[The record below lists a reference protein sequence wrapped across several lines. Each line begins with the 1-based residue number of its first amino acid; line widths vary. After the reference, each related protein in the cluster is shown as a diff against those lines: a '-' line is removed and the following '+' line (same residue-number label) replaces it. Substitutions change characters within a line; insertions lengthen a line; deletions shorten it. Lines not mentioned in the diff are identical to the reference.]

1 MMDVKCV
8 VTSRLRDLDLPEDGA
23 RCQAPWRLCSWKDHQ
38 AHSTE
43 KAPLA
48 SQTVGSG
55 GTEEWRMWEE
65 EKVRSIGMHA
75 HVQAVTVLQFR
86 DNTISGQIHIQNI
99 FKLAFLCVVFQDRAS
114 CSFLGPVLKLTL

>member
-8 VTSRLRDLDLPEDGA
+8 VTSRLRDLDLPEYGA
-23 RCQAPWRLCSWKDHQ
+23 RCQARWRLCSWKDHQ

-55 GTEEWRMWEE
+55 GTGEWRMWEE

-75 HVQAVTVLQFR
+75 RVQAVTVLQFR
-86 DNTISGQIHIQNI
+86 DYTGVHTCKHTIQ
-99 FKLAFLCVVFQDRAS
+99 
-114 CSFLGPVLKLTL
+114 FLG